1 MWKERSQQKSI
12 SSLSTV
18 QQKSRQRFIDT
29 ICKLVWEER
38 SQQKSIRA
46 HSRGASAHSRRASEL
61 TAEQHQSSQQ
71 KSISSQQKSMSSLS
85 PVQQKNRSTGLRA
98 SRCRCGKD
106 IQVAVLAAQ
115 QQLACLHNKDA
126 HSLFMQDMQLHRH
139 AVLFLIKK

>member
-1 MWKERSQQKSI
+1 
-12 SSLSTV
+12 
-18 QQKSRQRFIDT
+18 
-29 ICKLVWEER
+29 
-38 SQQKSIRA
+38 
-46 HSRGASAHSRRASEL
+46 
-61 TAEQHQSSQQ
+61 
-71 KSISSQQKSMSSLS
+71 MSSLS

>member
-1 MWKERSQQKSI
+1 MVWKERSQQKSI

-46 HSRGASAHSRRASEL
+46 HSRTASEL
-61 TAEQHQSSQQ
+61 TAGEHQSSQQ